1 MAGCVIGIHHSNV
14 PHPTEDG
21 SLDIPVDVARQAWE
35 RLLRGDSW
43 GKQFFTDQ
51 GFLLMELSNEPVT
64 VVKTLSGS
72 NAEKAGLKPGDV
84 IVRCEGQAI
93 RTLND
98 MSPLLLNKIAGDL
111 MTFDIRRGGKLHTVR
126 MQMQEALIN

>member
-1 MAGCVIGIHHSNV
+1 MI
-14 PHPTEDG
+14 
-21 SLDIPVDVARQAWE
+21 
-35 RLLRGDSW
+35 
-43 GKQFFTDQ
+43 
-51 GFLLMELSNEPVT
+51 LS
-64 VVKTLSGS
+64 SS
-72 NAEKAGLKPGDV
+72 KPGDV